1 MAFWNRRK
9 KRRMEEEALL
19 EQQAR
24 EKLDALRE
32 QKEEARRREEET
44 ARKEE
49 NLSEKNLDLYEREVV
64 KPVYSDDRKRYVTD
78 CCEAIREAEKQI
90 AGIRD
95 EYQEVTDSLLDIQM
109 IDRIGGEERRLLLDY
124 GKNIVRLTRE
134 RSQYKN
140 RNLSIP
146 EAVIRRFEPYE
157 DD

>member
-1 MAFWNRRK
+1 M
-9 KRRMEEEALL
+9 
-19 EQQAR
+19 
-24 EKLDALRE
+24 
-32 QKEEARRREEET
+32 
-44 ARKEE
+44 
-49 NLSEKNLDLYEREVV
+49 V

-90 AGIRD
+90 GGIRD
-95 EYQEVTDSLLDIQM
+95 EYQEVTDSLLDIQK
-109 IDRIGGEERRLLLDY
+109 IDRIQGEERRQLLDY

-157 DD
+157 DDLVDEIKRDRKSTRLNSSHL